1 LDCVKNLDAPTRSV
15 DDIFLSEEINALEAN
30 QNLINK
36 KKCMAK
42 LLYQYLTEGK
52 IPTRLI
58 VDEKVYNVRQNAL
71 HVFQSAVQ
79 QRKPSPELA
88 KLIKDLKAVY
98 EKISIGNLVIFL
110 ETLLE
115 EKDKIINDFNQCKS
129 DFKSIDRQD
138 TYARLLDKVR
148 GCPDLCPCCRR
159 PCDVDHTQFKSKP
172 GAAYNEHRCQSGHS
186 LRAMN
191 GYKFEA
197 TGEAS
202 LFMCEQIKDDQV
214 IVIGPTRYQWSKFKN
229 DHLDWSFK
237 SALTEDELS
246 KLHGKYL
253 TIWIKI
259 GPILCEQYGMTYVTH
274 NSSLKVTHQSFHYIL
289 LLDGSGSMKGQ
300 RWNHL
305 IEAVKEFL
313 KRRTELATNDRIT
326 IIVFTESAKII
337 YLNKE
342 IRDIDVKDIIF
353 PAGNTSFGAAF
364 RCVDDCISAFK
375 KLESSD
381 SVHESFAII
390 FMSDGNGDY
399 FEKELDK
406 LFKEHEP
413 VIKRFWTIALG
424 GDKASHTHVLE
435 KINTKMSGSFYDV
448 ATSADLIKI
457 YAEVASCT
465 QLSLFTSK

>member
-1 LDCVKNLDAPTRSV
+1 
-15 DDIFLSEEINALEAN
+15 
-30 QNLINK
+30 
-36 KKCMAK
+36 MAV
-42 LLYQYLTEGK
+42 LLYLYLTEGK
-52 IPTRLI
+52 ILNPFI
-58 VDEKVYNVRQNAL
+58 VDKKVYKVREDAL
-71 HVFQSAVQ
+71 HAFQLLVQ
-79 QRKPSPELA
+79 ERKPSSELA

-110 ETLLE
+110 ETLLK
-115 EKDKIINDFNQCKS
+115 EKDKIINDFYQCKS
-129 DFKSIDRQD
+129 DFKDID

-191 GYKFEA
+191 GYKFEG

-214 IVIGPTRYQWSKFKN
+214 IVIGPTRYQWSKFKE
-229 DHLDWSFK
+229 DHLDWIFE

-253 TIWIKI
+253 TVWEKI
-259 GPILCEQYGMTYVTH
+259 GPILCQQYGMTYVTH

-289 LLDGSGSMKGQ
+289 LLDGSGSMAGQ
-300 RWNHL
+300 RWKDL
-305 IEAVKEFL
+305 MEAVEKFL

-326 IIVFTESAKII
+326 IIVFTDSAKVAFF
-337 YLNKE
+337 NKE
-342 IRDIDVKDIIF
+342 IHDINVEDIKF
-353 PAGNTSFGAAF
+353 PAGNTSFSAAF
-364 RCVDDCISAFK
+364 ECVYDSITIFRGQA
-375 KLESSD
+375 SSG

-390 FMSDGNGDY
+390 FMSDGESRY
-399 FEKELDK
+399 PEKELDK
-406 LFKEHEP
+406 LFKVHGP

-424 GDKASHTHVLE
+424 GGEASHTQVLAD
-435 KINTKMSGSFYDV
+435 INTKMNGSFYDV
-448 ATSADLIKI
+448 ATSADLIKT

-465 QLSLFTSK
+465 ELSLFTSKWK